1 VGKLSLLEHLGQTTR
16 AVQRHQIITAAHMRA
31 SDEYLRHGASARD
44 FHHVLHGCRVL
55 VNANFFD
62 GFNAFGFENAFRT
75 RAIRANGGGV
85 HFYSL
90 HGVVLGF

>member
-1 VGKLSLLEHLGQTTR
+1 
-16 AVQRHQIITAAHMRA
+16 
-31 SDEYLRHGASARD
+31 
-44 FHHVLHGCRVL
+44 L

-90 HGVVLGF
+90 HGIVLGF